1 MIKVTVPATSA
12 NLGCGFDT
20 YGIALN
26 LNAEFS
32 FDIIESGLIIEG
44 CDSAYQNEDNLVF
57 QAIKKVYDTANQPV
71 PPLKIKIDSLIPPA
85 RGLGSSSACFTAG
98 VLGANAL
105 LKNQF
110 SQDELFQMICDLEGH
125 PDNAAPCLYGGFMSS
140 IRQNDTWK
148 TVSLPVSDKL
158 YFVVCSPDF
167 ELSTKKS
174 RAALPNALTYHQAV
188 HNISHSIF
196 MVKGLEHG
204 DMSLIL
210 AGVDDQLHQPYRF
223 PLIDDTDKIR
233 TWAKE
238 NQVALCISGAGPSI
252 LIISDHSLNL
262 NEINDQFT
270 LKWTLRPLEVSYK
283 GAIVHE

>member
-20 YGIALN
+20 YGIAFN

-105 LKNQF
+105 LKIN
-110 SQDELFQMICDLEGH
+110 
-125 PDNAAPCLYGGFMSS
+125 
-140 IRQNDTWK
+140 
-148 TVSLPVSDKL
+148 SLKMNS
-158 YFVVCSPDF
+158 F
-167 ELSTKKS
+167 
-174 RAALPNALTYHQAV
+174 R
-188 HNISHSIF
+188 
-196 MVKGLEHG
+196 
-204 DMSLIL
+204 
-210 AGVDDQLHQPYRF
+210 
-223 PLIDDTDKIR
+223 
-233 TWAKE
+233 
-238 NQVALCISGAGPSI
+238 
-252 LIISDHSLNL
+252 
-262 NEINDQFT
+262 
-270 LKWTLRPLEVSYK
+270 
-283 GAIVHE
+283 